1 MAGGTRRIV
10 FEVLFKQFSFDA
22 TLKKSSELPMPVN
35 QRYPMGDRR
44 EMGLRQLKT
53 SHFREPEASRSTGEV
68 GSRVISTRWGSGV
81 DPDKK
86 WTLGG
91 LNSRPH
97 ATSHCECKAC
107 ALPLCQVP
115 LIAKPKL
122 NTVIPKVAPVDILR

>member
-68 GSRVISTRWGSGV
+68 SSRVISTRWEVGL
-81 DPDKK
+81 
-86 WTLGG
+86 TLTKNG
-91 LNSRPH
+91 H
-97 ATSHCECKAC
+97 WE
-107 ALPLCQVP
+107 
-115 LIAKPKL
+115 
-122 NTVIPKVAPVDILR
+122 D

>member
-44 EMGLRQLKT
+44 KMGLRQLKT

-68 GSRVISTRWGSGV
+68 GSRVTVYQQDGEVGL
-81 DPDKK
+81 
-86 WTLGG
+86 TLTKNG
-91 LNSRPH
+91 H
-97 ATSHCECKAC
+97 WE
-107 ALPLCQVP
+107 
-115 LIAKPKL
+115 
-122 NTVIPKVAPVDILR
+122 D